1 MQDLYNLQKGNA
13 KLRKDER
20 VHKTISPTDGK
31 RKVQINSTT
40 WVYTN
45 KPIPD
50 EEVIS
55 NFHMLHQLAPI
66 EKWK

>member
-20 VHKTISPTDGK
+20 VRKTVSPIDGK
-31 RKVQINSTT
+31 RKVQINATT

-45 KPIPD
+45 KPISD
-50 EEVIS
+50 EEVIA